1 MSKSSLMIVDY
12 IEPLKF
18 IALVIG
24 RRCKMNEVLLCLVT
38 LDSRNG
44 SCSVSDW
51 SANNTHCKRLETPA
65 WKYHKYDRN
74 TTYSKSQRERAAI
87 CRSASFGSKCLL
99 YDNYLVV
106 SLQQQNEFLSY
117 DKLSELDWK
126 LVGKE
131 FIFHA
136 AWWCGDFTFIIFF
149 VSYM

>member
-1 MSKSSLMIVDY
+1 MPKSSLMTVDY

-51 SANNTHCKRLETPA
+51 SANNADCKRLETPA
-65 WKYHKYDRN
+65 WKHHKCDRN
-74 TTYSKSQRERAAI
+74 ITCSSRGKERG
-87 CRSASFGSKCLL
+87 RQGVLVFGSKCLL
-99 YDNYLVV
+99 CDSYLVV
-106 SLQQQNEFLSY
+106 SLQLQNEFLSY
-117 DKLSELDWK
+117 DELSELNCK
-126 LVGKE
+126 LVRKE

-136 AWWCGDFTFIIFF
+136 SDVVNLHLFF
-149 VSYM
+149 LLVISICT